1 MRYSE
6 DKTNAEIINTSRN
19 EVHVHV
25 TSPMRIKEV
34 GKKYMFVADEMGH
47 LPVKRT

>member
-6 DKTNAEIINTSRN
+6 DKTNAEIINTGRN
-19 EVHVHV
+19 EVHVRF

-34 GKKYMFVADEMGH
+34 GKKYIFVTVEMRYVLLH
-47 LPVKRT
+47 Q